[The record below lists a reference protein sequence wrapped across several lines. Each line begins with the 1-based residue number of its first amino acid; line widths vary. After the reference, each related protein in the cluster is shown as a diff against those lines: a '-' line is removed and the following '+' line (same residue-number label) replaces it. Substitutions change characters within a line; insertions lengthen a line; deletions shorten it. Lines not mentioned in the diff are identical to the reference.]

1 MKTRIQHRLKA
12 LCALLFIGLLAMLTV
27 YPSLRFLLLPVIGQS
42 AHKGLSALNAV
53 SLIALSNSVRL
64 SLLASLLAILCGI
77 PAAWMMERRRW
88 RPARI
93 LMISLWLLFVLPS
106 YLMTAGWQIV
116 FSRTMLAHSI
126 LAAAFYS
133 QFGIIFLLALKG
145 LPFAA
150 LAARTS
156 WRAIGAE
163 LDDAARLLIR
173 NSVFRRV
180 TLLQLLLPAATAAF
194 AVVFVESIQ
203 EFGIPATLGAQ
214 IHLPIVTYAI
224 YERLA
229 TTPVDFTGAA
239 LLSWQLVGLAL
250 VAVAVQLYAAAR
262 FGGAL
267 VHGRRRAHLC
277 PPPSRSEASL
287 AFTGL
292 SALILFGLAVPLGA
306 LLLAA
311 FSPQPTA
318 ESLPVAWNSVLYSA
332 LYGILAASIALAIA
346 APVLL
351 RQRRGNG
358 RFGQLIGA
366 FSLTNMALPGIVLG
380 AAYLIAFNSGWFA
393 LYGTPFLL
401 VLAYV
406 AVQLPMLLRFL
417 QAPIEHLH
425 RNLSEAARL
434 HALPLAAR
442 LLDIEGPLLAP
453 ALGWGWTMAFIQVFF
468 ELPISELL
476 YPAGRAPLG
485 VALMWLN
492 QSLDYTGEARLA
504 LLAMLT
510 VLLVAGAANGL
521 LRVLARV
528 PLAGEPA

>member
-1 MKTRIQHRLKA
+1 MKTRTKNRLRA
-12 LCALLFIGLLAMLTV
+12 GFGFLFIGLLAMLTV
-27 YPSLRFLLLPVIGQS
+27 YPSLRFLLLPLLGG
-42 AHKGLSALNAV
+42 AGHEGLSQLNGV

-64 SLLASLLAILCGI
+64 SLLASALAILCAI
-77 PAAWMMERRRW
+77 PAAWIMERRRW
-88 RPARI
+88 RPARV

-116 FSRTMLAHSI
+116 FSRTVLAHSA

-145 LPFAA
+145 MPFAA

-173 NSVFRRV
+173 SPILRSL

-229 TTPVDFTGAA
+229 TTPVNFNGAA

-250 VAVAVQLYAAAR
+250 IAVAIQLYAAAR

-267 VHGRRRAHLC
+267 VHGRRRKHLC
-277 PPPSRSEASL
+277 SPPSRGEAGL
-287 AFTGL
+287 AWTGL
-292 SALILFGLAVPLGA
+292 GALIILGLAVPIAA

-311 FSPQPTA
+311 FSPQATA

-332 LYGILAASIALAIA
+332 LYGILAASLALGIA

-351 RQRRGNG
+351 HQRRGKG

-366 FSLTNMALPGIVLG
+366 LSLANMALPGIVLG
-380 AAYLIAFNSGWFA
+380 AAYLIAFNSGGLA

-401 VLAYV
+401 ILAYV

-434 HALPLAAR
+434 HALPLATR
-442 LLDIEGPLLAP
+442 LLDVEGPLLAP
-453 ALGWGWTMAFIQVFF
+453 ALSWGWTMAFIQVFF

-476 YPAGRAPLG
+476 YPAGRAPVA

-492 QSLDYTGEARLA
+492 QSLDYTDEARLA
-504 LLAMLT
+504 LLAILS
-510 VLLVAGAANGL
+510 VLVIVGTASGL
-521 LRVLARV
+521 LRLLARV